1 MSSKTE
7 GTINAQLR
15 RWRQGDVSLDA
26 GLEFIYLADQASIST
41 WQQSDEKATLSL
53 ASEQNTPSVVPIL
66 EEIRGVAMLT
76 QTCDI
81 IRDCQVRPF
90 VEVAPLVEL
99 EPHVVEEVRRLKRP
113 RFAYVSATAH
123 EGLVADLD
131 RTMTVEKAVVAHWT
145 RIAGLGT
152 EQEARDFALA
162 LSRKRSR
169 FAFPDDFT
177 IAARD
182 LQRRIVATHNRQ
194 TAEGAHLRSLIEI
207 RVRAAPSWDNKT
219 VELDWWFIK
228 ENDPEDTPSEWST
241 FVALWI
247 DLFEQTGRF
256 KINSWTACRLQ
267 DISAQDYVESDHLD
281 LDRLS
286 VSAPE

>member
-1 MSSKTE
+1 MASKTE

-41 WQQSDEKATLSL
+41 SQQSDEEATVSL
-53 ASEQNTPSVVPIL
+53 TSEPNTSLVVPIL

-81 IRDCQVRPF
+81 IRDCQKRPF

-113 RFAYVSATAH
+113 RFAYVSATAY

-131 RTMTVEKAVVAHWT
+131 RTMTVQKAVVAHWT
-145 RIAGLGT
+145 RLSGFDT

-177 IAARD
+177 RATKD
-182 LQRRIVATHNRQ
+182 LQRRIVAAHTKQ
-194 TAEGAHLRSLIEI
+194 TAEGAHLRSLREI
-207 RVRAAPSWDNKT
+207 RVRAAPSWDHET

-228 ENDPEDTPSEWST
+228 ENDPEDTQSEWGT
-241 FVALWI
+241 FVERWI
-247 DLFEQTGRF
+247 GLFEQAGRF
-256 KINSWTACRLQ
+256 KINSRTACRLQ

>member
-1 MSSKTE
+1 MASKTE

-41 WQQSDEKATLSL
+41 SQQSDEEATVSL
-53 ASEQNTPSVVPIL
+53 TSEPNTSLVVPIL

-81 IRDCQVRPF
+81 IRDCQKRPF

-113 RFAYVSATAH
+113 RFAFVSATAY

-131 RTMTVEKAVVAHWT
+131 RTMTVQKAVVAHWT
-145 RIAGLGT
+145 RLSGFDT

-177 IAARD
+177 RATKD
-182 LQRRIVATHNRQ
+182 LQRRIVAAHTKQ
-194 TAEGAHLRSLIEI
+194 TAEGAHLRSLREI
-207 RVRAAPSWDNKT
+207 RVRAAPSWDHET

-228 ENDPEDTPSEWST
+228 ENDPEDTQSEWGT
-241 FVALWI
+241 FVERWI
-247 DLFEQTGRF
+247 GLFEQAGRF
-256 KINSWTACRLQ
+256 KINSRTACRLQ

>member
-1 MSSKTE
+1 MASKTE

-41 WQQSDEKATLSL
+41 SQQSDEEATVSL
-53 ASEQNTPSVVPIL
+53 TSEPDTSLVVPIL

-81 IRDCQVRPF
+81 IRDCQKRPF

-113 RFAYVSATAH
+113 RFAYVSATAY

-131 RTMTVEKAVVAHWT
+131 RTMTVQKAVVAHWT
-145 RIAGLGT
+145 RLSGFDT

-177 IAARD
+177 RATKD
-182 LQRRIVATHNRQ
+182 LQRRIVAAHTKQ
-194 TAEGAHLRSLIEI
+194 TAEGAHLRSLREI
-207 RVRAAPSWDNKT
+207 RVRAAPSWDHET

-228 ENDPEDTPSEWST
+228 ENDPADTQSEWGT
-241 FVALWI
+241 FVDRWI
-247 DLFEQTGRF
+247 GLFEQAGRF
-256 KINSWTACRLQ
+256 KINSRTACRLQ

>member
-1 MSSKTE
+1 MASKTE

-41 WQQSDEKATLSL
+41 SQQSDEEATVSL
-53 ASEQNTPSVVPIL
+53 TSEPDTSLVVPIL

-81 IRDCQVRPF
+81 IRDCQKRPF

-113 RFAYVSATAH
+113 RFAYVSATAY

-131 RTMTVEKAVVAHWT
+131 RTMTVQKAVVAHWT
-145 RIAGLGT
+145 RLSGFDT

-177 IAARD
+177 RATKD
-182 LQRRIVATHNRQ
+182 LQRRIVAAHTKQ
-194 TAEGAHLRSLIEI
+194 TAEGAHLRSLREI
-207 RVRAAPSWDNKT
+207 RVRAAPSWDHET

-228 ENDPEDTPSEWST
+228 ENDPEDTQSEWRT
-241 FVALWI
+241 FVDRWI
-247 DLFEQTGRF
+247 GLFEQAGRF
-256 KINSWTACRLQ
+256 KINSRTACRLQ